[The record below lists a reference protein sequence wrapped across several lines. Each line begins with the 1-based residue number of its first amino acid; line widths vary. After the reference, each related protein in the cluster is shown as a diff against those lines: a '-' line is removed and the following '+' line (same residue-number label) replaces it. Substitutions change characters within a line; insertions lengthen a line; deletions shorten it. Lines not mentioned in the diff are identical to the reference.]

1 MFHLKDA
8 SWRKYQILPEGEISF
23 RFQLDAALKMC
34 FYTVKVHGD
43 QAFGKC
49 FARGAGWLG
58 TSCKEGLRSNSRSK
72 PKVQSVGYSHCILSV
87 LTESGSLATKEEN
100 LPNLV
105 TLWEL
110 HQHHVCP
117 SAFQLLPWCRLDFS
131 LLSWRG
137 INPWKKLSLFKW
149 VKQLLFQVH
158 VFHCYFL
165 VVTLLSVFYSIGDV
179 MFTSDTFLAPR
190 MNC

>member
-1 MFHLKDA
+1 MLPWKCVSTLSKSTGIKHL
-8 SWRKYQILPEGEISF
+8 
-23 RFQLDAALKMC
+23 
-34 FYTVKVHGD
+34 V
-43 QAFGKC
+43 
-49 FARGAGWLG
+49 RGAGWLG
-58 TSCKEGLRSNSRSK
+58 TPCKEGLRNNSHSK

-87 LTESGSLATKEEN
+87 LTESGSLAMKEEN

-117 SAFQLLPWCRLDFS
+117 SAFQLLPVLGCRLDFS

-137 INPWKKLSLFKW
+137 TNPWG
-149 VKQLLFQVH
+149 KQLLFQVH

-179 MFTSDTFLAPR
+179 MFTSDTFLAALSSSDELLSLCKQVVFTLFCATVTATR
-190 MNC
+190 VINELKCGS